1 MRRDAAVDTTGR
13 ADARWAAARA
23 VLLELGF
30 VTVALTCYLVV
41 RWYTLPRLDQAISNA
56 HDVLAVEQVLGIAWE
71 RAVQE
76 ATMAVPLVN
85 AFFTQVYVWGYFPVL
100 LTVMVWL
107 YLRHRDTYRRLRN
120 RLLASGAAGL
130 LVYAFFP
137 CAPPW
142 IGGTGFTDTV
152 AGHSLGE
159 VARPSA
165 IANVTA
171 AMPSFHCGWLLIAGV
186 VVFQATSSH
195 LLRVLAVLHPALMC
209 YAVVSTGNHW
219 VLDIPAG
226 LFLAG
231 ITLAAFGYVHQ
242 VWPPRPSVV
251 N

>member
-1 MRRDAAVDTTGR
+1 VRG
-13 ADARWAAARA
+13 
-23 VLLELGF
+23 VLVELGF
-30 VTVALTCYLVV
+30 VAAALVCYLVV
-41 RWYTLPRLDQAISNA
+41 RWYTLPRIDQAIANA
-56 HDVLAVEQVLGIAWE
+56 RHVLAVEQALGIDWE
-71 RAVQE
+71 HTVQN
-76 ATMAVPLVN
+76 ATMAVPALN
-85 AFFTQVYVWGYFPVL
+85 AFFTQFYVWGYFPVL
-100 LTVMVWL
+100 LAVMVWL
-107 YLRHRDTYRRLRN
+107 YLRHRHSYRRLRN
-120 RLLASGAAGL
+120 RMLASGAAGL

-152 AGHSLGE
+152 SGDSLGE

-186 VVFQATSSH
+186 VVFQATSSR
-195 LLRVLAVLHPALMC
+195 LLRVLAIVPPALMS

-219 VLDIPAG
+219 VLDVPAG

-231 ITLAAFGYVHQ
+231 VVLAAFGYVHR
-242 VWPPRPSVV
+242 VWPARPGVV